1 MTTTPTISSGCST
14 GHLLLK
20 TTPPIY
26 NQQSA
31 FTRPFALRS
40 GHTKILSAHYLS
52 RFMQHVHPTFPILSG
67 ELVARFQHAIDE
79 ENEIQSDEMCIL
91 YMALAIGAIFPSVDS
106 VTDARVACELW
117 SVVSRAETVNEESI
131 NMIRLLI
138 LLVLFSLLQ
147 DGFGSSWHLE
157 ELAVRT
163 CIILGYQDRSTHE
176 IDQAAVGHLSHVEI
190 SIKNGSA
197 LPWTLGYTT
206 FVSVLIRLVAIGKM
220 PKYGVLSKQ
229 CAPDSGYLLRAL
241 DALQRLSRSFD
252 CLKPYSELV
261 EHLHRFCTG
270 TLSDSTAIPPG
281 LTHRSGVF
289 PLVLRALH
297 SIELPWF

>member
-163 CIILGYQDRSTHE
+163 CIILGMYRNVPERPLNTERSSIFWTVYLLDRWISYSLGLPVSIGNDE
-176 IDQAAVGHLSHVEI
+176 IDPPELQPVPAEDCPT
-190 SIKNGSA
+190 N
-197 LPWTLGYTT
+197 TT
-206 FVSVLIRLVAIGKM
+206 
-220 PKYGVLSKQ
+220 
-229 CAPDSGYLLRAL
+229 RAL
-241 DALQRLSRSFD
+241 
-252 CLKPYSELV
+252 
-261 EHLHRFCTG
+261 
-270 TLSDSTAIPPG
+270 
-281 LTHRSGVF
+281 
-289 PLVLRALH
+289 
-297 SIELPWF
+297 